1 MELRVIL
8 EKLSS
13 IGPEIDFLK
22 SNKVLEKI
30 TNALYQT
37 SEHAHAP
44 YFFCHHDHGGK
55 GAAAAALD
63 WSIGPMFGVVFVVTG
78 FPRPQLCSPSS
89 YSLSKS
95 CLVET
100 DVVLRSTQDVFI
112 NCGL

>member
-30 TNALYQT
+30 TNAFYQT

-78 FPRPQLCSPSS
+78 FPRPATLLAIILQLEQKLFSWDRCRLKVYPRRF
-89 YSLSKS
+89 Y
-95 CLVET
+95 
-100 DVVLRSTQDVFI
+100 
-112 NCGL
+112 